1 MYLAQVNLAWM
12 KYPLDDPRMAGLRAN
27 LDRVNALADDIQ
39 GFVWRHQDGDDAT
52 GVRVLGD
59 PSILYNCT
67 VWRDAASLQAY
78 LYHTDH
84 RDMLRRR
91 REWFR
96 KPPHPP
102 NAMWW
107 VEEDERPTVD
117 EAVARLELLWRHG
130 PSQESFTLSSVYPS
144 RPARRAL
151 RRG

>member
-12 KYPLDDPRMAGLRAN
+12 RHPLDDPRMAGLRAN
-27 LDRVNALADDIQ
+27 LDRVNALADDIP
-39 GFVWRHQDGDDAT
+39 GYVWRYQEGDDAT
-52 GVRVLGD
+52 GVRVLSD

-67 VWRDAASLQAY
+67 VWRDVASLQTY

-84 RDMLRRR
+84 REMLRRR

-107 VEEDERPTVD
+107 MEEDERPTVD
-117 EAVARLELLWRHG
+117 EALARLQRLWRHG
-130 PSQESFTLSSVYPS
+130 PAQESFTLASVYPS
-144 RPARRAL
+144 PPDRRASL
-151 RRG
+151 RG